1 MTGYQNIIFDI
12 GNVIVRWSPEE
23 IIRLTLGDAADAH
36 AHANQIFQSDIWQA
50 LNRGTLTEAQAK
62 QRFADDTAL
71 SPAQLEALF
80 YYIKQTQICL
90 YGSVDLLRSAKEAG
104 YGVYALTDNVREIVA
119 FLKQRYAFWSL
130 FDGAI
135 VSAEVGYLKP
145 EPAIY
150 QCLLD
155 DYHLDPA
162 SCVFLDDRIANVEGA
177 KALGMAGIPFT
188 DAQQGRAEL
197 AKLGIVV

>member
-1 MTGYQNIIFDI
+1 MANYQTIIFDI

-23 IIRLTLGDAADAH
+23 IIRLTLGEATDAH
-36 AHANQIFQSDIWQA
+36 AHANQIFQSDTWQA

-90 YGSVDLLRSAKEAG
+90 YGSVELLHSAKQAG

-135 VSAEVGYLKP
+135 VSAEVGCLKP

-150 QCLLD
+150 QRLLD

-162 SCVFLDDRIANVEGA
+162 SCVFLDDRVANVEGA

-188 DAQQGRAEL
+188 DTQQCRAEL
-197 AKLGIVV
+197 AKMGIVV

>member
-1 MTGYQNIIFDI
+1 MANYQNIIFDI

-36 AHANQIFQSDIWQA
+36 AHANQIFQSDTWQA
-50 LNRGTLTEAQAK
+50 LNRGRLTEAQAK

-71 SPAQLEALF
+71 SPAQLETLF

-135 VSAEVGYLKP
+135 VSAEVGCLKP
-145 EPAIY
+145 DPAIY
-150 QCLLD
+150 QRLLD

-162 SCVFLDDRIANVEGA
+162 SCVFLDDRVANVEGA

-197 AKLGIVV
+197 AKLGIVI

>member
-23 IIRLTLGDAADAH
+23 IIRLTLGEAVDAH
-36 AHANQIFQSDIWQA
+36 AYANQVFQSETWQA
-50 LNRGTLTEAQAK
+50 LNRGTLIEAQAK

-90 YGSVDLLRSAKEAG
+90 YGSVDLLQSAKQAG

-135 VSAEVGYLKP
+135 VSAEVGHLKP

-150 QCLLD
+150 QRLLD

-162 SCVFLDDRIANVEGA
+162 SCVFLDDRVANVEGA
-177 KALGMAGIPFT
+177 KAMGMAGIPFT